1 MKDKP
6 KDQPKDQPKDRKD
19 QPKDKSLAVF
29 PLLKRLI
36 KISRQANIWLLLACL
51 IVMGSSLVSVYL
63 AHILGRAID
72 AATAAG
78 NDIATFWP
86 LMLLLGALALSFA
99 PFAFATTWF
108 SGRYAENVLAH
119 LRSLIATKTAAL
131 PVRFLE
137 TNHSGK
143 LMTIMSSDLAKI
155 KSMLTTNLA
164 GVLEQ
169 ITLMIASLIYMIS
182 TDWQLTLV
190 TLTLTP
196 LLFLLM
202 QTFTKPLTRQ
212 TVNMQEAVAEVNSLA
227 QDGLSGQVLAKS
239 FNLQTILSKA
249 FAHKTVD
256 VVHKADKIA
265 KTNAVVMGLSY
276 GVQMAPFLILF
287 GFGGYQ
293 VIRGN
298 TSAGG
303 FFAFIQLMN
312 HFSNSLGL
320 LPDHFARIKEAAGSA
335 ARLFELLDQDGEPTG
350 GDVVAPAAGYQSAMA
365 IPKAIAFNNIS
376 FHYDDDQDKDVL
388 RNVSFDVKPGETVA
402 IVGPSGSGKSTLL
415 KLLLGFYPVADGA
428 ISVMG
433 HDLQDWNIEAL
444 RAQMAFVAQDTW
456 LIPVSIGANI
466 ACGRADWDQ
475 GQVEQAAKTANIH
488 SAIQAFPAGYQTEVG
503 ERGTRLSG
511 GQRQRIAI
519 ARAVLRSAPILLL
532 DEATSSLDNESEL
545 LVQEALERAMTG
557 RTTLVVA
564 HRLSTIKNADRII
577 VMDEGQIVEQ
587 GTHEEL
593 LGIHGHYETLF
604 LRQFQV
610 NQERQVDRGGE
621 QIA

>member
-1 MKDKP
+1 MKDQHTDK
-6 KDQPKDQPKDRKD
+6 R
-19 QPKDKSLAVF
+19 KDKSLAVF
-29 PLLKRLI
+29 PLLRRLI
-36 KISRQANIWLLLACL
+36 KASRQANLWLLLACL
-51 IVMGSSLVSVYL
+51 IVIVSSPVSVYL
-63 AHILGRAID
+63 AHILGRTMD
-72 AATAAG
+72 TATAAG
-78 NDIATFWP
+78 NDIADFWP
-86 LMLLLGALALSFA
+86 MMLLLGVLALSFA
-99 PFAFATTWF
+99 PFAFAATWF

-119 LRSLIATKTAAL
+119 LRSLIATKTANL

-143 LMTIMSSDLAKI
+143 LMTIMSNDLAKI
-155 KSMLTTNLA
+155 KTMLTTDFT

-169 ITLMIASLIYMIS
+169 VTLMIASLTYMIS

-190 TLTLTP
+190 TLTFTP
-196 LLFLLM
+196 LLFLLLS
-202 QTFTKPLTRQ
+202 TATKPLTRQ
-212 TVNMQEAVAEVNSLA
+212 TVKMQEAVAEVNSLA

-239 FNLQTILSKA
+239 FNLQAILAKA
-249 FAHKTVD
+249 FAHKTVG
-256 VVHKADKIA
+256 VVHKANKIA
-265 KTNAVVMGLSY
+265 KTNAAVMGVSFA
-276 GVQMAPFLILF
+276 VQMAPFLILF

-293 VIRGN
+293 VI
-298 TSAGG
+298 GG
-303 FFAFIQLMN
+303 RISVGEFFAFIQLMN
-312 HFSNSLGL
+312 HFANSLGI
-320 LPDHFARIKEAAGSA
+320 LPNHFASIKEAAGST
-335 ARLFELLDQDGEPTG
+335 ARLFELLDQDEEPNG
-350 GDVVAPAAGYQSAMA
+350 GNAVAPAEGYQVAKTIS
-365 IPKAIAFNNIS
+365 FNNIS

-415 KLLLGFYPVADGA
+415 KLLLGFYPVTEGA

-444 RAQMAFVAQDTW
+444 RANVAFVAQDTW
-456 LIPVSIGANI
+456 LIPVSIGTNI
-466 ACGRADWDQ
+466 ACGRVDWDQ
-475 GQVEQAAKTANIH
+475 EQIERAAMTANIH
-488 SAIQAFPAGYQTEVG
+488 TAIQAFPDGYQTEVG

-532 DEATSSLDNESEL
+532 DEATSALDNESEL

-577 VMDEGQIVEQ
+577 VIDEGQVVEQ

-593 LGIHGHYETLF
+593 LGNHGLYETLF
-604 LRQFQV
+604 LRQFQD
-610 NQERQVDRGGE
+610 NQERQANRGGE